1 MYNISL
7 SHFLVNLFHR
17 KVCFVKKNIRREN
30 SSFVW
35 LSDKYT
41 CRFDLSGA
49 EIDYL
54 YIGILPLGC
63 LETSA
68 IRYAV
73 ARDTARDKCIIYFIR
88 MYDS

>member
-7 SHFLVNLFHR
+7 SHFLVNLFHK
-17 KVCFVKKNIRREN
+17 KVCFDKKDIRREN
-30 SSFVW
+30 ISFVW

-63 LETSA
+63 LDVS
-68 IRYAV
+68 Y
-73 ARDTARDKCIIYFIR
+73 
-88 MYDS
+88 

>member
-7 SHFLVNLFHR
+7 SHFLVNLFHK
-17 KVCFVKKNIRREN
+17 KVCFIKKNIGREN

-54 YIGILPLGC
+54 HIGILPL
-63 LETSA
+63 SA
-68 IRYAV
+68 IKYAV
-73 ARDTARDKCIIYFIR
+73 ARDTARDKCVIYSIR

>member
-7 SHFLVNLFHR
+7 SHFLVNVFHKKFASLKR
-17 KVCFVKKNIRREN
+17 KYDVKVFR
-30 SSFVW
+30 SS
-35 LSDKYT
+35 DNYT

-63 LETSA
+63 LDVS
-68 IRYAV
+68 Y
-73 ARDTARDKCIIYFIR
+73 
-88 MYDS
+88 